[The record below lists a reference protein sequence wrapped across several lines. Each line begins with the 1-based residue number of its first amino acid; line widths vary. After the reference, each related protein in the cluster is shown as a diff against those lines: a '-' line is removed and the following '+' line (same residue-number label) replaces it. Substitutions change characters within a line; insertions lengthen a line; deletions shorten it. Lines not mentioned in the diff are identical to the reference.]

1 MATQHFWNDDVVAG
15 KPLQRHYLDAL
26 LAVSRR
32 LRGDDR
38 LVGIE
43 LLNEPTPGF
52 LSPPAFERL
61 ELHPFYRRMID
72 GLRAD
77 GERRTIW
84 FEPNILRDVT
94 DADSGVPQRFSSD
107 PDLVYA
113 PHIYT
118 EVFSPPRSP
127 SPFSRQHQQASFEAA
142 AREARLYDAPL
153 VDGEWGGGAGG
164 DWERYRSEHLDLEDQ
179 YQTGFAFW
187 IWKQQPGFY
196 DWHTVN
202 VDGSLRTDTVKAQQ
216 LSRPHPDA
224 VPGHLVSIDFSNRRL
239 TTGLEGPGGTATLWS
254 GTVVR
259 RGGPTLLDRPLTRVL
274 VDGHPT
280 TAQLQPVEYSSPVV
294 DLLGYR
300 VLVPVPAGRHTIVL
314 Q

>member
-1 MATQHFWNDDVVAG
+1 
-15 KPLQRHYLDAL
+15 
-26 LAVSRR
+26 
-32 LRGDDR
+32 LRGDSR

-52 LSPPAFERL
+52 VLPPAFERL
-61 ELHPFYRRMID
+61 ELHAFYGRMIA

-94 DADSGVPQRFSSD
+94 DADSGVAQRFSSD
-107 PDLVYA
+107 PNLVYA

-118 EVFSPPRSP
+118 EIFSPPRSVTP
-127 SPFSRQHQQASFEAA
+127 LSRQHQQASFEAA
-142 AREARLYDAPL
+142 SREAQLYDAPL

-179 YQTGFAFW
+179 YLTGFAFW
-187 IWKQQPGFY
+187 IWKQRPGFY
-196 DWHTVN
+196 NWHTVN
-202 VDGSLRTDTVKAQQ
+202 ADGGLRSDTVKAQQ

-224 VPGHLVSIDFSNRRL
+224 VPGHLVSIAFSARRL
-239 TTGLEGPGGTATLWS
+239 SSRLEGPGGLATLWS

-274 VDGHPT
+274 LDGHARA
-280 TAQLQPVEYSSPVV
+280 AQLEPVEYSSPTV

-300 VLVPVPAGRHTIVL
+300 VRVQLPAGRHTIVL